1 MLAPGQCGNVLQVFE
16 DKPMGNDAWDIEI
29 YYQEK
34 MRVIDGLT
42 CFEVKECGSVRLVL
56 HMGWKYMNSTI
67 DQDVILYADDR
78 RIDFVTDA
86 DCHERHQLLKAA
98 FPVDIR
104 TTYGTFD
111 VQYGNVRRSNNWN
124 TSWDQAKFESVAHR
138 FADLSEYGYGV
149 SLLNDCKYGH
159 DVRIMYCA
167 SL

>member
-67 DQDVILYADDR
+67 DQDVILYVVLITGIQAG
-78 RIDFVTDA
+78 I
-86 DCHERHQLLKAA
+86 
-98 FPVDIR
+98 
-104 TTYGTFD
+104 
-111 VQYGNVRRSNNWN
+111 RRSSKALHIVSQIFPN
-124 TSWDQAKFESVAHR
+124 TA
-138 FADLSEYGYGV
+138 
-149 SLLNDCKYGH
+149 
-159 DVRIMYCA
+159 MA
-167 SL
+167 SAC